1 MWAQWTLPRYFD
13 PKHKITTLQKSDRGC
28 IKKVTRIANFHVG
41 SRGRLCENMSIQFNI
56 QRVTTIAFKRS
67 ETLQS
72 CLKMFM
78 LSPEVVF
85 VKTCIFFVFLP
96 QNPTLTTRTR
106 ILNSSSSIDSVLKNT
121 DGDISETKRATYQRS
136 DGCKNGR
143 IIPRLWLW
151 WCNDVCDTSV
161 HNPISVMCGSH

>member
-1 MWAQWTLPRYFD
+1 MWAQWTLPQYFD
-13 PKHKITTLQKSDRGC
+13 PKHKIATLQKSEKSF
-28 IKKVTRIANFHVG
+28 IKKVRHIVNFHVG

-72 CLKMFM
+72 CLKMYM

-85 VKTCIFFVFLP
+85 VKTCIFFVFFCHKIQL
-96 QNPTLTTRTR
+96 
-106 ILNSSSSIDSVLKNT
+106 
-121 DGDISETKRATYQRS
+121 ATYQRS

-151 WCNDVCDTSV
+151 WCMWHLGTESNQRYVWVALVRFPDWLPKWV
-161 HNPISVMCGSH
+161 GSTAWALEG